1 MKYLEK
7 TDNFKELIQKE
18 KVLVDFYAD
27 WCGPCQML
35 TPVLEELSKD
45 HEELEIIKINTDNFM
60 ELSQEYGIMSIP
72 ALKLFSKGEIVKE
85 KVGFMTK
92 EELEDFIK

>member
-1 MKYLEK
+1 MKHIESVEEFNEIIK
-7 TDNFKELIQKE
+7 HD

-60 ELSQEYGIMSIP
+60 ELAQEYGIMSIP

>member
-1 MKYLEK
+1 MKYLEI
-7 TDNFKELIQKE
+7 TDNFNELIKKE

-35 TPVLEELSKD
+35 SPILEELSKENND
-45 HEELEIIKINTDNFM
+45 IEIIKVNTDEFM
-60 ELSQEYGIMSIP
+60 GLAQEYGIMSIP
-72 ALKLFSKGEIVKE
+72 ALKLFSNGKIVKE

>member
-60 ELSQEYGIMSIP
+60 ELAQEYGIMSIP